1 MSNKKDSPIVGT
13 TVVKGDD
20 DSAKKTTTSSQ
31 SAAPSTDNDA
41 QYDSIADLKQHT
53 DILDADGNRVTEQA
67 DSAEADK
74 KAKIAE
80 DRASDKKAAKE
91 EELATLGAAPE
102 STSTDKAKT
111 DSADKAKT
119 DSTDKNSSSKNSAD
133 KKPASKRT
141 TASKSTNT
149 STKTSTTT
157 KNNANEKEAMTD
169 KKDET
174 KAASKKPRTTPKK
187 KSAASSTGQQRVAI
201 LGGNRIPFAR
211 SNGPYADASNIDML
225 TAALNGLVERYNLQD
240 EQIGEV
246 VAGAVLKLS
255 RDLNLTREAAL
266 NTALNPHTPTY
277 DIAQACNTGLQA
289 TFASANKIALGLID
303 SAITGGVD
311 TTSDAPIAVGDG
323 LRKVMIKLGAAK
335 TNKQRLKALMGL
347 NPKDIIDSPQ
357 NGEPRTGL
365 SMGDHQAITA
375 LEWNISR
382 EDQDELAFNSH
393 KNLARAYDEGFF
405 DDLITPYKGLTRDN
419 NLRPDT
425 TLEKLAKLK
434 PVFGKKNAN
443 PTMTAAN
450 STPLTDGASC
460 VLLANDEWAKERGL
474 KPLAYI
480 VHQET
485 AAVDFIGKSG
495 ETEGLL
501 MAPAYAVPRM
511 LERAGLTLQ
520 DFDFYEIHEAFASQ
534 VLSTLAAWEDE
545 TFCQERLGL
554 DAPLGSID
562 RSKLNVNGSSLAA
575 GHPFA
580 ATGGRILAT
589 AAKLLDEKGSGRAL
603 VSICAAGGQGVTCIL
618 EK

>member
-1 MSNKKDSPIVGT
+1 MSTDKNNPVVES
-13 TVVKGDD
+13 TVVKGNQATNDKK
-20 DSAKKTTTSSQ
+20 SAPSQTKTASNDTTSTQ
-31 SAAPSTDNDA
+31 
-41 QYDSIADLKQHT
+41 SIADLKQSAVAANT
-53 DILDADGNRVTEQA
+53 SNTQSDEQA
-67 DSAEADK
+67 QK
-74 KAKIAE
+74 KAKIKDDLAAE
-80 DRASDKKAAKE
+80 AKAKKAE
-91 EELATLGAAPE
+91 ESNEFDTAAAPK
-102 STSTDKAKT
+102 TAPKTAAKT
-111 DSADKAKT
+111 DNKTDTKAEDKPADTSKTETAVKAKAAA
-119 DSTDKNSSSKNSAD
+119 DSDKTETANTATKAKEAMQKTTSD
-133 KKPASKRT
+133 KPA
-141 TASKSTNT
+141 T
-149 STKTSTTT
+149 STKKKAVT
-157 KNNANEKEAMTD
+157 KL
-169 KKDET
+169 
-174 KAASKKPRTTPKK
+174 
-187 KSAASSTGQQRVAI
+187 SAGQHRVAV

-211 SNGPYADASNIDML
+211 SNGPYADVSNTDML
-225 TAALNGLVERYNLQD
+225 TAALNGLIERYNLQD
-240 EQIGEV
+240 QQLGEV
-246 VAGAVLKLS
+246 VAGAVMKLS
-255 RDLNLTREAAL
+255 RDINLTRESVL
-266 NTALNPHTPTY
+266 NTALDPHTPSY
-277 DIAQACNTGLQA
+277 DISQACGTGLQA
-289 TFASANKIALGLID
+289 TFASANKIALGVID
-303 SAITGGVD
+303 SAIIGGVD
-311 TTSDAPIAVGDG
+311 TTSDAPIAIGDG
-323 LRKVMIKLGAAK
+323 LRKVIIKLGAAK
-335 TNKQRLKALMGL
+335 TNKQRLQALMGL
-347 NPKDIIDSPQ
+347 NPKDLIDAPQ

-365 SMGDHQAITA
+365 SMGEHQAITT

-382 EDQDELAFNSH
+382 EDQDDLAFKSH
-393 KNLARAYDEGFF
+393 QNLARAYEDGFF

-460 VLLANDEWAKERGL
+460 VLLGTDEWAKEHGL

-480 VHQET
+480 THQET

-495 ETEGLL
+495 NTEGLL

-545 TFCQERLGL
+545 SFCQERLGL

-589 AAKLLDEKGSGRAL
+589 AAKLLDQKGSGRAL
-603 VSICAAGGQGVTCIL
+603 ISICAAGGQGVTCIL